1 LTTAANGPI
10 KIVID
15 TDIADDIDDAMALA
29 FALGSP
35 EFEIL
40 GVTVVYGDVTTR
52 AKVTRKLLD
61 CWGRDDVPV
70 RVGYE
75 RPMGYD
81 WQPTAAP
88 QECSQRDAVADDP
101 PLADPSRTA
110 PAFIADCV
118 RRHPHQ
124 VHLLTLGALTN
135 VAAALCAEPDLAG
148 VIPGIASAALGRHPC
163 PPEGWGPGW
172 NVRYDP
178 VAAQCIARSGVPW
191 TTACGCGDNSMTQ
204 PQFQAL
210 GASGRPADDLLLD
223 LVVLMNRHKFGFNP
237 AVRSIE
243 DVRAASVGD
252 VAVLASFLVPERFAF
267 VRGRVEVASD
277 GHNRF
282 TPDADGPHRV
292 PSANLPAGE
301 YRDEILQRLMGR
313 LL

>member
-1 LTTAANGPI
+1 LTASADGRI
-10 KIVID
+10 KIIID

-35 EFEIL
+35 EFDIL

-61 CWGRDDVPV
+61 AWGRSDVPV

-81 WQPTAAP
+81 WQPTAVP

-101 PLADPSRTA
+101 PLVDPSRTA

-124 VHLLTLGALTN
+124 VHLLTLGAVTN
-135 VAAALCAEPDLAG
+135 VAAALCAEPDLASL
-148 VIPGIASAALGRHPC
+148 IPEIRSAALGRHPC

-178 VAAQCIARSGVPW
+178 IAAQCIARSDVPW
-191 TTACGCGDNSMTQ
+191 TTTCGCGDNSVTQ
-204 PQFQAL
+204 KQFQAL
-210 GASGRPADDLLLD
+210 KTSGRPADELLLD

-237 AVRSIE
+237 AIRSIE

-252 VAVLASFLVPERFAF
+252 VAVLASFLIPQQFAF
-267 VRGRVEVASD
+267 VGGRVEVAPD
-277 GHNRF
+277 GQSRF
-282 TPDADGPHRV
+282 TPDPQGPHRV
-292 PSANLPAGE
+292 PSATPLPGT
-301 YRDEILQRLMGR
+301 YRDEILHRLMGKR
-313 LL
+313 L